1 MSRTLD
7 DFKAA
12 HDPTHNVGDIVTRYF
27 RDLKRTTRFIVTSA
41 QNATPV
47 HPQWWAVLQSIAS
60 ANDAEILVVPLRY
73 KNPTSEWTGSQRNEE
88 YWVEEVRP
96 YLWNTRV
103 ELNKNLMVLGD
114 IKIQPTAVRPLTG
127 NDALSHASSGIIGH
141 TKLQLRTVPTPS
153 NRMPKILTTTGACT
167 VPNYTDSRAG
177 RIGEF
182 HHSLSAVLVEIDGPV
197 FHMTQLHFDKKT
209 ESCTDR
215 GIRYFADRYE
225 QAPRALA
232 LVTGDTHVD
241 FIDPGV
247 EMATWGEDGI
257 VATCRPEYVVYHDT
271 LDSYSCSPHHLG
283 NPFTLRAKQM
293 SGRDDVLAEVSR
305 AIDYLRAH
313 TGRYDTKSKIVP
325 SNHDDMLSRWIK
337 RADWKTDPVNA
348 AFYLETALAM
358 VRETRMGTSGAEYP
372 DPFVQWV
379 NAAAIPGCTTLS
391 RDESFM
397 LGGVELGMHGDVGPN
412 GARGSIGNLRRI
424 GTRSIIGHSHQPGI
438 DEGCYQTGTS
448 SRLRLEYTHGA
459 SGWLNTHCL
468 LNADGKRQLINIIDG
483 RYRV

>member
-1 MSRTLD
+1 MMRSLE
-7 DFKAA
+7 DFQAA
-12 HDPTHNVGDIVTRYF
+12 HDPTLNVGDIVTRYF

-47 HPQWWAVLQSIAS
+47 HSQWWAVLQSIAS

-127 NDALSHASSGIIGH
+127 NDALSHGSWESSG
-141 TKLQLRTVPTPS
+141 TQSCSCARSRRRRTACRRSLR
-153 NRMPKILTTTGACT
+153 TTGACT

-257 VATCRPEYVVYHDT
+257 VATCRPEYVVYHERWTGTVVHRIT
-271 LDSYSCSPHHLG
+271 L
-283 NPFTLRAKQM
+283 A
-293 SGRDDVLAEVSR
+293 
-305 AIDYLRAH
+305 
-313 TGRYDTKSKIVP
+313 
-325 SNHDDMLSRWIK
+325 
-337 RADWKTDPVNA
+337 
-348 AFYLETALAM
+348 
-358 VRETRMGTSGAEYP
+358 
-372 DPFVQWV
+372 
-379 NAAAIPGCTTLS
+379 
-391 RDESFM
+391 
-397 LGGVELGMHGDVGPN
+397 
-412 GARGSIGNLRRI
+412 
-424 GTRSIIGHSHQPGI
+424 TRSPCAPS
-438 DEGCYQTGTS
+438 
-448 SRLRLEYTHGA
+448 
-459 SGWLNTHCL
+459 
-468 LNADGKRQLINIIDG
+468 K
-483 RYRV
+483 

>member
-1 MSRTLD
+1 MSRTLG
-7 DFKAA
+7 DFQAA
-12 HDPTHNVGDIVTRYF
+12 HDPTHNVGDISTRYV
-27 RDLKRTTRFIVTSA
+27 RDLRSTTRFIVTAA

-47 HPQWWAVLQSIAS
+47 NPQWWAVLQSIAS
-60 ANDAEILVVPLRY
+60 ANDAEILVIPLRY
-73 KNPTSEWTGSQRNEE
+73 KNPTSAWTGSQRNEE

-96 YLWNTRV
+96 YLWNARI
-103 ELNKNLMVLGD
+103 ELNKNLIVLGD

-141 TKLQLRTVPTPS
+141 TKLQLRTIATPS

-182 HHSLSAVLVEIDGPV
+182 HHSLSAVMVEIDGPT
-197 FHMTQLHFDKKT
+197 FHLRQLHFDKKT
-209 ESCTDR
+209 SSCTDI

-225 QAPRALA
+225 HAPRALA
-232 LVTGDTHVD
+232 LVMGDTHVD
-241 FIDPGV
+241 FVDPGV
-247 EMATWGEDGI
+247 EEATWGLDGI
-257 VATCRPEYVVYHDT
+257 IATCGVECVVWNDT

-283 NPFTLRAKQM
+283 NPFVSRAKQM
-293 SGRDDVLAEVSR
+293 SGRDNVQEEVKR
-305 AIDYLRAH
+305 ALDYIDSHRLV
-313 TGRYDTKSKIVP
+313 GVEFVVVP
-325 SNHDDMLSRWIK
+325 SNHDDMLSRWVK
-337 RADWKTDPVNA
+337 RSDWRSDPVNA
-348 AFYLETALAM
+348 PFYLETALAM
-358 VRETRMGTSGAEYP
+358 VRGTTMGPGGAEYP
-372 DPFVQWV
+372 DPFIYWLREANMEGVR
-379 NAAAIPGCTTLS
+379 ALD

-397 LGGVELGMHGDVGPN
+397 LGGVEVGMHGDVGPN

-448 SRLRLEYTHGA
+448 SRLRLEYNHGP

-483 RYRV
+483 RWRV